1 MVGRFRS
8 DPTIVGTFQ
17 TPASTVRRTTSSSL
31 LQVERSGMED
41 CPQVRFCPVT
51 LRVRQAFVRVLREV
65 LDRTE
70 TAGEDLGSDLD
81 GDMSRDGDTET
92 SSLFHDPLERSRRQE
107 GVHLDPV
114 VTGIVE
120 PTDGRPF
127 MSRTV
132 VTPALR

>member
-1 MVGRFRS
+1 
-8 DPTIVGTFQ
+8 
-17 TPASTVRRTTSSSL
+17 
-31 LQVERSGMED
+31 MED